1 MSHQRIS
8 DGLPT
13 AHQADYQDWLQAI
26 KQRVASARQQ
36 AALAAN
42 AELIALYYELGAQ
55 ILDREVHAHWG
66 SGFIDAFSKDLR
78 QTFPE

>member
-8 DGLPT
+8 DILPP
-13 AHQADYQDWLQAI
+13 AQQADYQDGLQAI

-36 AALAAN
+36 AVLAAN
-42 AELIALYYELGAQ
+42 GELIALYYELGAR
-55 ILDREVHAHWG
+55 ILDREVHAQWG

-78 QTFPE
+78 QTL